1 MKIIIIRQQLTSKR
15 AVLPDFCCTKSKSQS
30 LERAIKKQPLPLQ
43 VMPKWVEAHPE
54 SINTGVQALDQII
67 VVLLSTSMFV
77 GGFIGFALDNT
88 IPGE

>member
-1 MKIIIIRQQLTSKR
+1 
-15 AVLPDFCCTKSKSQS
+15 
-30 LERAIKKQPLPLQ
+30 
-43 VMPKWVEAHPE
+43 MPKWVEAHPE

-77 GGFIGFALDNT
+77 GGFIGFVLDNT